1 MEKTKI
7 LLADDQVL
15 FVESLKTVIEIRAPD
30 ISVVGIAHNGME
42 AIKLVEKYKPQ
53 IVLMDVRMPVLDGVE
68 ATRAI
73 HVKFP
78 EVYIIMLTTFDDD
91 TYVKKALSYGAV
103 GYLLKDIAP
112 SELIASL
119 RAIKKGPM
127 LISPSVAAKLLDHAY
142 GGGFHNNDS
151 DRETL
156 LKSLSPRERE
166 ILDLMAQGYDNRE
179 IASELVIAEQTVKNH
194 VSIIYDKLGVRDRV
208 QAIQYVI
215 RNVSLS

>member
-1 MEKTKI
+1 
-7 LLADDQVL
+7 
-15 FVESLKTVIEIRAPD
+15 VESLKTVIEIRAPD

-42 AIKLVEKYKPQ
+42 AVKLVEKYKPQ
-53 IVLMDVRMPVLDGVE
+53 IVLMDVRMPILDGVE
-68 ATRAI
+68 ATRVI
-73 HVKFP
+73 HEKFP
-78 EVYIIMLTTFDDD
+78 EVYVIMLTTFDDD

-119 RAIKKGPM
+119 RAIKKGPV

-142 GGGFHNNDS
+142 GGGFHKNDS
-151 DRETL
+151 DRETF
-156 LKSLSPRERE
+156 LKSLSRRERE

-179 IASELVIAEQTVKNH
+179 IASELTIAEQTVKNH

-215 RNVSLS
+215 RNTPIKTDHV